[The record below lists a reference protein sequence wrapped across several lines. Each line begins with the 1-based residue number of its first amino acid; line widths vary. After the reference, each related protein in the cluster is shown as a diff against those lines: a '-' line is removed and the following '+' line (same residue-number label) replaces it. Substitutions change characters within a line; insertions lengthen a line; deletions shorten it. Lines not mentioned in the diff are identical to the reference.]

1 MKGSGRNNRVTVD
14 AGVCGGRPC
23 IRDTRIEIAV
33 ILDGLAEGL
42 TVEEIIDH
50 YPQLTKDDVRA
61 ALAYAAELAH
71 EGLWKM
77 AANS

>member
-1 MKGSGRNNRVTVD
+1 MKDPSCNNRVTVD
-14 AGVCGGRPC
+14 VGVCGGRPC

-42 TVEEIIDH
+42 TIDDLIDH
-50 YPQLTKDDVRA
+50 YPQLTKEDIQA

-77 AANS
+77 ASGS